1 MTNEK
6 PDIIDLISDDDDD
19 DDDDNDDVD
28 EVSKQDKRQGQE
40 EDNCSRSIDNEHE
53 EESKSLF
60 QSRVFP
66 FVTFVENDFLSV
78 NAVATMRKQAAK
90 KGRTVTEITGET
102 DAANAKS
109 TSDQGI
115 ASEPTL
121 VVFGPTEETAAK
133 STFPPTVESKEIE
146 TLLTTMP
153 EIISEDTTFDAVTT
167 NDAMESDTAAGTLM
181 EDKEAEQD
189 ELMLKDSLFQSRV
202 FDSIEFRASDFV
214 TAFDGLAV
222 ARRSHPPISKTITS
236 TRASLTSAAATV
248 AAKSGDY
255 DANDVVKPVK
265 AKTITST
272 EASLTSAEAIVAAKS
287 EDYDANDVVEPV
299 KAKTVTSI
307 GASLTSAE
315 AIVATRSEDYDAD
328 DVAEP
333 VKATTVTLST
343 TKSAALSAATITIS
357 ATKPTVLL
365 PLESA
370 VSKVPPSTHAEV
382 IPATS
387 STTPAITAPAKSSI
401 TPAMTIPAQLPPA
414 APSASVP
421 YPSPKAPVVS
431 AALPPVQVPAV
442 AFTEISSL
450 PSQTSSSNVQ
460 SVTPATSFPLTPPAV
475 KQGPAVNVPSAI
487 KATPTTALTAK
498 TAVLA
503 TVTPQST
510 TVANS
515 KVSCAPATHSG
526 CAHVLIPKKKH
537 PEEVR
542 RSGELQQC
550 QKPSPS
556 KATVSFDADEI
567 RFVKVNP
574 APRELAPVEQPVLG
588 YCSPEFLEF
597 MRECGDDD
605 GDEEGDPDEG
615 SRLQLNLLDVVD
627 LTNLSE
633 SEDSGVGSPLSTQR
647 ITGPK
652 GEVQRDALLSNEQAR
667 FDGQSIVYTTA
678 NVSGKGT
685 WHVPTL
691 DSERKRT
698 HAERIMCELCEEK
711 VISSRLIRCPT
722 CTKYYHKKCARE
734 NGNENICWN
743 CELGSMIDDSE
754 LDEEHAKHNNEYLA
768 YLKALRS
775 SLEDGEVAE
784 KEIFADD
791 ENQEGDQDSAE
802 EDVETASSTA
812 GEDDSH
818 PLPEESSAKAA
829 GKRWKEFI
837 GDATADIDSSYVEV
851 TKRIAE
857 ELRDD
862 EKRRLYSRGFVSREE
877 FEAQMAE
884 VEEYYIKEEARLQ
897 QLEREK
903 ALEAKKVA
911 EARKAQAEAE
921 QTIIAEQ
928 SDAMSKSFIQSGASA
943 ASVLTGQSSPRAPT
957 TVIAPAIIA
966 LQNPATAPTSPM
978 AAPTAP
984 VDAPVAA
991 SMAALSAPMAA
1002 PPAPMAAPTAPV
1014 ATPTAPVA
1022 NPTAPTAPLV
1032 APTASVA
1039 ASIAFVTAPIAT
1051 PTTPV
1056 AAPTAPAAAPTA
1068 PAAAPTAPAAAPT
1081 APAAASAAPA
1091 AASAAPTAPVA
1102 APTAPVASPAMLSTP
1117 TR

>member
-66 FVTFVENDFLSV
+66 FVTFVDNDFPSV
-78 NAVATMRKQAAK
+78 NAVAKMRKQAAK
-90 KGRTVTEITGET
+90 KGRTVTEITGDT
-102 DAANAKS
+102 DAANATS

-133 STFPPTVESKEIE
+133 STFPPTVEGKEIE

-181 EDKEAEQD
+181 EEKEAEQD

-202 FDSIEFRASDFV
+202 FDPIEFRASDFV

-255 DANDVVKPVK
+255 DANDVVEPVK

-272 EASLTSAEAIVAAKS
+272 EASLTSAEAIVATK
-287 EDYDANDVVEPV
+287 Y
-299 KAKTVTSI
+299 
-307 GASLTSAE
+307 
-315 AIVATRSEDYDAD
+315 EDYDAD

-387 STTPAITAPAKSSI
+387 STMPAITTPAKSSI
-401 TPAMTIPAQLPPA
+401 TPAMTIPAKLPPA

-421 YPSPKAPVVS
+421 YPPSKAPVAS
-431 AALPPVQVPAV
+431 AALPPAPAKLPPIAVKPPVQVPAV

-450 PSQTSSSNVQ
+450 PSQTSSLNVQ
-460 SVTPATSFPLTPPAV
+460 SVTSAKSSPAV
-475 KQGPAVNVPSAI
+475 KQKPAVNVPSAI

-510 TVANS
+510 TVANL

-556 KATVSFDADEI
+556 GATVSFDADEI
-567 RFVKVNP
+567 RFVKVKS
-574 APRELAPVEQPVLG
+574 APREITPVEQPVLG

-615 SRLQLNLLDVVD
+615 SRSQLNLLDVVD

-633 SEDSGVGSPLSTQR
+633 SEDSGVGSPSSTQR

-652 GEVQRDALLSNEQAR
+652 GEVQRGALLSNEQAR
-667 FDGQSIVYTTA
+667 FDGQTIVYTTA

-685 WHVPTL
+685 WHVPTF

-791 ENQEGDQDSAE
+791 KNQEGDQDSAE

-837 GDATADIDSSYVEV
+837 GDATADIDASYVEV

-957 TVIAPAIIA
+957 TQP
-966 LQNPATAPTSPM
+966 QHP
-978 AAPTAP
+978 AP

-1039 ASIAFVTAPIAT
+1039 APIAFVTAPIAT
-1051 PTTPV
+1051 PTT
-1056 AAPTAPAAAPTA
+1056 PAAAPTA

-1091 AASAAPTAPVA
+1091 AASAAPAAASAAPAAAPTASVA